1 MLVGWDQ
8 LVRVLLFVAVLHAEE
23 DIGGEVGVKG
33 KELLPAG
40 LHDCHV
46 ANLNSLYNSYIPFFV
61 SVVLCVLL
69 THT

>member
-8 LVRVLLFVAVLHAEE
+8 LVRVLLFLVAAIHAEE

-46 ANLNSLYNSYIPFFV
+46 ANLYNLYDRYIFV
-61 SVVLCVLL
+61 L
-69 THT
+69 